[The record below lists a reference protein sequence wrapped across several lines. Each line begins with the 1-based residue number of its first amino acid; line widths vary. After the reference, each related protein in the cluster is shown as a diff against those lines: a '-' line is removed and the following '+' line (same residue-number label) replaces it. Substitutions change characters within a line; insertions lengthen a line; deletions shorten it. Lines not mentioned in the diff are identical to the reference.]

1 MKVLVIIFISFP
13 HYKYITNIN
22 NGGLGMKKYFSL
34 MIIIGIFLSACNNK
48 NEEKTSD
55 KVQVDKNLTNV
66 EITLPASL
74 VGEQNFSE
82 IQEEAKENGVKEVIQ
97 NDDGSVTYKMSK
109 KAHKKMMAEIEEDLK
124 DTLDDIKNDKDYP
137 TIKDVKYNNDFD
149 QFTLI
154 VDKNA
159 YENSFDGFAALA
171 IGISSMYYQLFKGV
185 DTEDN
190 KVTISIEDA
199 ATGEVIDTIHYPE
212 ALDE

>member
-1 MKVLVIIFISFP
+1 
-13 HYKYITNIN
+13 
-22 NGGLGMKKYFSL
+22 